1 MDNESRAARFGA
13 LFEAALQA
21 YEKKTDITLPDHPL
35 AVQLHN
41 CRSIESI
48 TAVLLGEAQAFEEF
62 RGSDRVMKSVKNIV
76 LILSRIFAT
85 AYLNDA
91 IDLVRQKLLATFSTA
106 LTFFTAISTCKSNIR
121 QPCYPTFCMFLFFR
135 SYEDILVT
143 SK

>member
-21 YEKKTDITLPDHPL
+21 YEKKTDITLADHPL

-91 IDLVRQKLLATFSTA
+91 IDLVRQKLLTTFSTA
-106 LTFFTAISTCKSNIR
+106 LTFFLQPFPPAKAIYASLATLLSVCS
-121 QPCYPTFCMFLFFR
+121 FFLGHTRIF
-135 SYEDILVT
+135 L
-143 SK
+143 